1 MGLLEAGYVLFL
13 DLGADYIMS
22 LLSGNLPC

>member
-13 DLGADYIMS
+13 DLGAAYIMF